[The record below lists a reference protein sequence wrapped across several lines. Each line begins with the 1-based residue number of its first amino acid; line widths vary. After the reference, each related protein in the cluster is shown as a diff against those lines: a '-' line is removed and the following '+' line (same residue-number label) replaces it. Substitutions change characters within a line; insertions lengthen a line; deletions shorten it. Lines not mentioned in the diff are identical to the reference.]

1 MEAVLIYEKKQKMHL
16 MHMKKNKMYELI
28 EYDFDKQNMENETD
42 ADGWTVVRRRTRVE
56 EEEMLTAIQMREK
69 KKREEM
75 QKKDFYK

>member
-1 MEAVLIYEKKQKMHL
+1 
-16 MHMKKNKMYELI
+16 MKKNKMYELI
-28 EYDFDKQNMENETD
+28 EYDFDKENMENETD